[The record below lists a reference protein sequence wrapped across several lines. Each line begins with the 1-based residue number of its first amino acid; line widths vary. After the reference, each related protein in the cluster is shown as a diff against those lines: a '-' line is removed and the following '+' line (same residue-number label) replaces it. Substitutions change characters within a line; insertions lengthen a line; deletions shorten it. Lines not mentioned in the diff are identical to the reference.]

1 MKITKPVKIIGIIA
15 LSVLLLAVIVNVT
28 INVIIKNQLPKIIED
43 KNDTAYNLVYN
54 DMNFSIFSNSLSIEN
69 VELTPKKN
77 SDIKKDIDFF
87 GKVER
92 ISVTGVN
99 FYELIKNKNLKAYTI
114 SVISPEITVLQP
126 AVRDTLKSESKLSSI
141 IDIDKI
147 SVQKAHL
154 KMMTAGNDTLL
165 HEIFNFNAEID
176 GIHMGKYTVQKDI
189 PFTYTDYSFKIDSVY
204 SVVNDLQIV
213 KSNRISI
220 DMQNVTVNNFRLLPY
235 KTSKEFKNTQTETNT
250 RLLVDV
256 PKLTL
261 KNTDWGYNKT
271 DDLFVKIAAISID
284 SINVKILDQKNQ
296 TVVQQAKKDT
306 EKMVQPLIPFQLDVG
321 QIDIKKSAFNS
332 LGVLNVS
339 NFDIKIKK
347 ISNKVKQHLVIDE
360 FQLNNPQFVHVPKKN
375 PSKKTSEPSKLNDL
389 VLINKVSV
397 NNANYVLKDKAAQ
410 YKKLTVSNFNL
421 TLNDIRVDDKTVLE
435 NVPFV
440 YKNPLLTTGK
450 IHFDTGKDYNIHA
463 AGIVLKQA
471 NASVKDFKMIPK
483 ISRKQHA
490 AKLKYAQDYY
500 NLSANELQFNNFTWG
515 FDAQDEFFIKFKEV
529 LLNNMD
535 AQIYRDVSVPLN
547 PKENHLYSYRLRN
560 VDFPFEIQTLKIKN
574 SKLSY
579 EEDTATSTNPG
590 KLTFANFNLTATNL
604 YSGYKRSSG
613 PKTQIFVRTK
623 FMQQGDLVASWQFD
637 IMDRSE
643 KFNINGDL
651 KNFPAPAMNPFLKP
665 YLKVQADGKIDH
677 MAFNFSGNNNT
688 ATGQYAMDFT
698 NLKMTLLNKENK
710 ERKFLTAAANMVV
723 RSNTDGFKKVE
734 IKPVDRTKEKSFF
747 NYLWQC
753 IMQGLKQT
761 VI

>member
-1 MKITKPVKIIGIIA
+1 MKITKSIKIIGIIA
-15 LSVLLLAVIVNVT
+15 LSVLLLAIVVNVA
-28 INVIIKNQLPKIIED
+28 INLIIKNQLPNIIED
-43 KNDTAYNLVYN
+43 KNDTAYNLVYS
-54 DMNFSIFSNSLSIEN
+54 DMSFSIFSNSLSIEN
-69 VELTPKKN
+69 VELTPKKQA
-77 SDIKKDIDFF
+77 DIKKDIDFF

-114 SVISPEITVLQP
+114 SVIGPEITVLKP
-126 AVRDTLKSESKLSSI
+126 AVRDTLKSESKLSSV

-147 SVQKAHL
+147 RVQKAHL
-154 KMMTAGNDTLL
+154 RMVNATNDTLF
-165 HEIFNFNAEID
+165 HEVFNFNAEIN
-176 GIHMGKYTVQKDI
+176 GIHMGKYTAQKDI
-189 PFTYTDYSFKIDSVY
+189 PFTYTDYTFKIDSFY
-204 SVVNDLQIV
+204 SRINDLQIV
-213 KSNRISI
+213 KSEEVAIDKDQIS
-220 DMQNVTVNNFRLLPY
+220 VTNFRMLPY
-235 KTSKEFKNTQTETNT
+235 KSSKEFKQNSIQTNT
-250 RLLVDV
+250 RILAKV
-256 PKLTL
+256 PKLKL
-261 KNTDWGYNKT
+261 INTDWGYHGF
-271 DDLFVKIAAISID
+271 DLFVKIKNIEID
-284 SINVKILDQKNQ
+284 SINVQILDQKNKTALQ
-296 TVVQQAKKDT
+296 EAQQEKEKKN
-306 EKMVQPLIPFQLDVG
+306 QPLIPFQLDV
-321 QIDIKKSAFNS
+321 DELNIKKSAFNS
-332 LGVLNVS
+332 LGILDVS
-339 NFDIKIKK
+339 NVDIKIKK
-347 ISNKVKQHLVIDE
+347 ISNKVNQHLLIDE
-360 FQLNNPQFVHVPKKN
+360 FQLNNPKFVHVPKKN
-375 PSKKTSEPSKLNDL
+375 PSKKTSQPNKLNDL
-389 VLINKVSV
+389 ILINKVSV
-397 NNANYVLKDKAAQ
+397 NNANYVLKDQSAK
-410 YKKLTVSNFNL
+410 YKKLTVNNFNL

-435 NVPFV
+435 NVPFM
-440 YKNPLLTTGK
+440 YKNPLLTTGE
-450 IHFDTGKDYNIHA
+450 IHFDTGKDYNIQA

-471 NASVKDFKMIPK
+471 NASVKNFKMIPK

-515 FDAQDEFFIKFKEV
+515 FDAQNEFFVKFKEV
-529 LLNNMD
+529 FLNNMD

-547 PKENHLYSYRLRN
+547 PKENYLYSYRLRN
-560 VDFPFEIQTLKIKN
+560 LKFPFEIQTLKIKN

-604 YSGYKRSSG
+604 YSGYKRSNG
-613 PKTQIFVRTK
+613 PKTQIFVTTK
-623 FMQQGDLVASWQFD
+623 FMQQGDLVVSWQFD

-643 KFNINGDL
+643 KFNINGNL

-665 YLKVQADGKIDH
+665 YLKVQANGKIDH

-688 ATGQYAMDFT
+688 ASGQYAMNFN
-698 NLKMTLLNKENK
+698 NLKMKLLNKENK